1 MFLNREQVEI
11 VEGKIREK
19 AILKHNLSLARERA
33 EDEIQQRQKLLYKNG
48 PPKMQHEVTFKEEDH
63 TKVKN
68 IKPFVKQ
75 IVSDMKSH
83 ACDIN
88 PATVGFMQQK

>member
-1 MFLNREQVEI
+1 LNREQVEI

-19 AILKHNLSLARERA
+19 ELLKHNLSLAKERA
-33 EDEIQQRQKLLYKNG
+33 EDEIQQRHKLLHKNG

-75 IVSDMKSH
+75 IVADMKNH
-83 ACDIN
+83 ACEIN
-88 PATVGFMQQK
+88 PATAGFSQ